1 MSIRLSAM
9 LVHVEVGP
17 PLELKEPDKRVDA
30 DLDSCA
36 EGCWTFGGGME
47 CEGDGRGPEGGLQL
61 SMGGGWAVLQ
71 DGNAEG

>member
-17 PLELKEPDKRVDA
+17 PLELKELDKRVDA

-36 EGCWTFGGGME
+36 EDAGLAEVE
-47 CEGDGRGPEGGLQL
+47 CERDGRGPEV
-61 SMGGGWAVLQ
+61 ACR
-71 DGNAEG
+71 